1 MLAGND
7 KQAIVIIIPRAKQQ
21 ACTVIDKSKLMI
33 ARAVRHFNVNLLYC
47 RETCTN
53 VVKYQSSYVTNK
65 MFCIESINTSWNT
78 AAAYY

>member
-33 ARAVRHFNVNLLYC
+33 ARAVWHFNGNLLYR
-47 RETCTN
+47 RETCNAT
-53 VVKYQSSYVTNK
+53 VKIGELP
-65 MFCIESINTSWNT
+65 MIICD
-78 AAAYY
+78 